1 MSKMSITG
9 TVMCG
14 MLLVGGCAQ
23 AEPVNASFVSE
34 YTGLRLCPGAV
45 VRDLTTTEQRETT
58 PGFSFQVE
66 LAMNAS
72 CSAEFERQLRAMGC
86 PTPLS
91 TGGCYVQDTSKYGV
105 TARHTS
111 LLIGPLSEGRYDLRF
126 YQ

>member
-1 MSKMSITG
+1 
-9 TVMCG
+9 MCG

-23 AEPVNASFVSE
+23 AEPVNASFVRE

-45 VRDLTTTEQRETT
+45 VRDLTTTEERDTT
-58 PGFSFQVE
+58 PGFSFHVE
-66 LAMNAS
+66 LAMSAS
-72 CSAEFERQLRAMGC
+72 CSSEFEQQLGAMGC

-105 TARHTS
+105 SERHTS
-111 LLIGPLSEGRYDLRF
+111 LGIHPSSQGRYDLRF